1 MNPKVKIVNLRARK
15 EREEGETRKSALRG
29 TLSAPPGEAGKPEAD
44 KLDKTEERSKD
55 TSPVRSVTAE
65 GGDARAT
72 APKGKGK
79 GKAPWKGKKGK
90 GKPWTRNPRKG
101 AGKSG

>member
-1 MNPKVKIVNLRARK
+1 VKFVDLRARQD
-15 EREEGETRKSALRG
+15 REEGEIRKSALRA
-29 TLSAPPGEAGKPEAD
+29 TLPAPPGEAGKTEAE
-44 KLDKTEERSKD
+44 KKEKTEERGRD

-65 GGDARAT
+65 GGDASAP

-79 GKAPWKGKKGK
+79 GKPPWKGKKGK
-90 GKPWTRNPRKG
+90 GKPWTKNPRKG